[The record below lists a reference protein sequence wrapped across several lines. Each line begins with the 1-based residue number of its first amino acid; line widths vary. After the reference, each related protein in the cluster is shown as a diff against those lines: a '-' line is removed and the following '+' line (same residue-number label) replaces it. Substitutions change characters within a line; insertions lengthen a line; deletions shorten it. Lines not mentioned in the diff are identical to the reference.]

1 VRTRWS
7 AAILAVVVMVMVVF
21 ASACAGSGPDSDG
34 SSPTTTTASTAAPA
48 PTTTEVP
55 LERGRQVFVYTPVVG
70 DCFDKRTITTS
81 NRPTEVTLKL
91 DCPLP
96 HQNEVFAVI
105 PYVLPDPSNPAYPG
119 RDVLRR
125 FGKLECP
132 KRYEAYV
139 GRAYELSKYEIG
151 YVDPAESTWTSDRS
165 IGCYLYDSSDRLLV
179 NSVRATG
186 A

>member
-1 VRTRWS
+1 VRTAWWAWWW
-7 AAILAVVVMVMVVF
+7 AAILVVVP
-21 ASACAGSGPDSDG
+21 SACAGSDNSLPAS
-34 SSPTTTTASTAAPA
+34 TTATTAAPA

-55 LERGRQVFVYTPVVG
+55 LDRGRQLFVYTPLVG
-70 DCFDKRTITTS
+70 DCFDKRAITAN

-91 DCPLP
+91 DCSLP

-105 PYVLPDPSNPAYPG
+105 PYVLPDPANAGYPG

-151 YVDPAESTWTSDRS
+151 YVDPTENTWASNRS
-165 IGCYLYDSSDRLLV
+165 IGCYLYDGSDHLLV
-179 NSVRATG
+179 NTVKGTA